1 MELKIEYMALEK
13 LKPYE
18 KNARKHQEADLSTI
32 KASITEFGMSDPI
45 GVWGKDNII
54 VEGHGR
60 YLACKELGIEKV
72 PVIHLDHL
80 TDEQRRAYA
89 LAHNKTAEMSEWDI
103 DLLGEELDGILDI
116 DMSDFG
122 FLDEDE
128 EETIGKYDDARN
140 DKNLQE
146 RFGVPPFSILDSR
159 QGYWKDRKNEW
170 KSLGIHSE
178 VGRDDTLIGE
188 GLLKLAQN
196 SHRENMIGTSIFDPV
211 LCEIAYKWYCTEG
224 GVHI

>member
-1 MELKIEYMALEK
+1 MQELKIEYLTLDK
-13 LKPYE
+13 LKPYD

-45 GVWGKDNII
+45 GVWGKDNTI

-103 DLLGEELDGILDI
+103 DLLGDELDGIFDI

-122 FLDEDE
+122 FDLIE
-128 EETIGKYDDARN
+128 EEEEPTAPTERKDLS
-140 DKNLQE
+140 DKVGETYEVIVECVNEIEQE
-146 RFGVPPFSILDSR
+146 QI
-159 QGYWKDRKNEW
+159 YNK
-170 KSLGIHSE
+170 
-178 VGRDDTLIGE
+178 LIGD
-188 GLLKLAQN
+188 GY
-196 SHRENMIGTSIFDPV
+196 SCRV
-211 LCEIAYKWYCTEG
+211 LTL
-224 GVHI
+224 

>member
-1 MELKIEYMALEK
+1 MQELKIEYLTLDK
-13 LKPYE
+13 LKPYD

-45 GVWGKDNII
+45 GVWGEDNTI

-60 YLACKELGIEKV
+60 YLACKELGIDNV

-103 DLLGEELDGILDI
+103 DLLGEELNNIFDIDIDI

-122 FLDEDE
+122 FNLE
-128 EETIGKYDDARN
+128 EEEEEEEKQPTERKDLS
-140 DKNLQE
+140 DKVGE
-146 RFGVPPFSILDSR
+146 TYEVIIECD
-159 QGYWKDRKNEW
+159 NEQQQAEIYE
-170 KSLGIHSE
+170 KLRE
-178 VGRDDTLIGE
+178 E
-188 GLLKLAQN
+188 GLTC
-196 SHRENMIGTSIFDPV
+196 RV
-211 LCEIAYKWYCTEG
+211 LTL
-224 GVHI
+224 

>member
-1 MELKIEYMALEK
+1 MELKIEYMALDK

-32 KASITEFGMSDPI
+32 KASISEFGMSDPI

-60 YLACKELGIEKV
+60 YLACKELGIDEV

-89 LAHNKTAEMSEWDI
+89 LAHNKTAEMSEWDF
-103 DLLGEELDGILDI
+103 DLLGDELADILDI

-122 FLDEDE
+122 FDLSE
-128 EETIGKYDDARN
+128 EEEEQQTERKDLS
-140 DKNLQE
+140 DKVGETYEVIIECINEVEQE
-146 RFGVPPFSILDSR
+146 QV
-159 QGYWKDRKNEW
+159 YNK
-170 KSLGIHSE
+170 
-178 VGRDDTLIGE
+178 LIGE
-188 GLLKLAQN
+188 GY
-196 SHRENMIGTSIFDPV
+196 SCRV
-211 LCEIAYKWYCTEG
+211 LTL
-224 GVHI
+224 

>member
-1 MELKIEYMALEK
+1 MQELKIEYLTLDK

-45 GVWGKDNII
+45 GVWGKDNVI

-60 YLACKELGIEKV
+60 YLACKDLGIEQV

-103 DLLGEELDGILDI
+103 DLLGEELDGIFDI
-116 DMSDFG
+116 DMSEFG
-122 FLDEDE
+122 FDLSEDE
-128 EETIGKYDDARN
+128 EETEIIEDEIPEEVEPVAKQGDIWQLGRHRLMCGNSLDQDDI
-140 DKNLQE
+140 DKLLNGNKCELT
-146 RFGVPPFSILDSR
+146 FTDPPYQLDTQGGGIL
-159 QGYWKDRKNEW
+159 
-170 KSLGIHSE
+170 
-178 VGRDDTLIGE
+178 
-188 GLLKLAQN
+188 
-196 SHRENMIGTSIFDPV
+196 
-211 LCEIAYKWYCTEG
+211 
-224 GVHI
+224 